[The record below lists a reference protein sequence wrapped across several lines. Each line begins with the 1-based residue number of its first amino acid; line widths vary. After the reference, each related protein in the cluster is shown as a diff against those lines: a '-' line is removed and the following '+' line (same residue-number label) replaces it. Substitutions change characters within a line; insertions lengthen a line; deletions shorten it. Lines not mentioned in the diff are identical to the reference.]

1 MTASTNAPE
10 QGERR
15 AYWIEAAHALH
26 LEGRLP
32 EDAYVDRIT
41 GCHSKHYLLEILEPQ
56 IAVAQQCGFP
66 LSLVLVEIARMH
78 QIRYTYGNLATNGM
92 LQDFADIMRNTV
104 RSTDMIVR
112 YADDIFGIVCLHAT
126 QFGAASACDRLRR
139 KISHHTFP
147 SERGDLVV
155 VANFGVSEQGGECD
169 PHGRTLI
176 LSAEESLRH
185 ANSIGDY
192 AIDRQA
198 DLTPP
203 ATEGADE

>member
-1 MTASTNAPE
+1 RQTQKSPSRNRGYRCTRSTASSSLRFRGGTSMTASTNAPE

-32 EDAYVDRIT
+32 DDAYVDRIT

-92 LQDFADIMRNTV
+92 LKDFAD
-104 RSTDMIVR
+104 
-112 YADDIFGIVCLHAT
+112 
-126 QFGAASACDRLRR
+126 
-139 KISHHTFP
+139 
-147 SERGDLVV
+147 
-155 VANFGVSEQGGECD
+155 
-169 PHGRTLI
+169 
-176 LSAEESLRH
+176 
-185 ANSIGDY
+185 
-192 AIDRQA
+192 
-198 DLTPP
+198 
-203 ATEGADE
+203 